1 MRKWMKWFT
10 SSRECFV
17 LCCSWFLR
25 TTWNTLNWSVP
36 AFSSRPMDARS
47 AIEKRRY
54 CYTKY
59 IAVVSPFGVFS
70 RTRLGIAGNNGAPKM
85 QSLNMSSLLF
95 LGLRLREDLY
105 AACGIEPPKL
115 HKGSHC
121 TSSTKIQKKEDRQ
134 CGSTKFSKLEVSHLA
149 EIFKDMLH
157 LASLGGRKI

>member
-1 MRKWMKWFT
+1 
-10 SSRECFV
+10 
-17 LCCSWFLR
+17 
-25 TTWNTLNWSVP
+25 
-36 AFSSRPMDARS
+36 MDARS

-105 AACGIEPPKL
+105 AACGIEPPFISWKL

-121 TSSTKIQKKEDRQ
+121 TSSTNIQKKEDRQ